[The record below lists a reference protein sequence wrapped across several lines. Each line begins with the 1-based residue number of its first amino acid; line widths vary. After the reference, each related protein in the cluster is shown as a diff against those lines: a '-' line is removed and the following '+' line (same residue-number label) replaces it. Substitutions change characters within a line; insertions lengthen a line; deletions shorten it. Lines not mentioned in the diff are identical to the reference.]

1 MFLASQPP
9 ELSFLTN
16 TRVYI
21 YMREFEKK
29 KKKKNVSDQ
38 RTKKVDQSPQ
48 LQLNHPSTQYLRHRP
63 FLGASARETPLCPN
77 PRHATSKPSFYRST
91 HTGRLEDITSRPSGQ
106 STVGFKLLGG
116 FVSQRLRKLMGICAW
131 RRRSP
136 TVDPPVVRSAGHV
149 VEGTVCINMRP
160 TAVILETNTDYPCKM
175 LRKWGTV
182 LRRRLLQ

>member
-1 MFLASQPP
+1 MSAINGQRRLINPLNFNSTTHPRSIHNTVHSSALQQGRPP
-9 ELSFLTN
+9 
-16 TRVYI
+16 
-21 YMREFEKK
+21 
-29 KKKKNVSDQ
+29 
-38 RTKKVDQSPQ
+38 
-48 LQLNHPSTQYLRHRP
+48 
-63 FLGASARETPLCPN
+63 CPN
-77 PRHATSKPSFYRST
+77 PRHATSKSSFYRST

-116 FVSQRLRKLMGICAW
+116 FVSQRLRKLMGICVW

-149 VEGTVCINMRP
+149 VEGTICINMRP
-160 TAVILETNTDYPCKM
+160 TAVILETSTDYPCKM